1 MSNFSNTK
9 ERIKRAG
16 EGDDGVLNELVL
28 ENTPLVKSIA
38 KRFMDRGADF
48 EDLVQIGMIGLIK
61 AIRGFDSTYDTAL
74 TTYAVPLIY
83 GEIKRYL
90 RDDGIIKINRE
101 TKKNAMHI
109 KRFEEEY
116 EKENGRSPTVSE
128 VSEKLGITQEDI
140 VFALTAV
147 QPVSALVVETEE
159 GGEFEIPIGVDE
171 SESNIERIA
180 LLEAIEKLPKEDREL
195 VKYRFFRDL
204 TQQQTAK
211 LLGITQVK
219 VSRREK
225 KICDIL
231 KTLLE

>member
-1 MSNFSNTK
+1 M
-9 ERIKRAG
+9 G
-16 EGDDGVLNELVL
+16 ELVV

-38 KRFMDRGADF
+38 KRFLDRGADF

-61 AIRGFDSTYDTAL
+61 AIRGFDFSYDTAL

-90 RDDGIIKINRE
+90 RDDGIIKVNRE
-101 TKKNAMHI
+101 TKKNATHI

-116 EKENGRSPTVSE
+116 EKEHGHSPTVKE
-128 VSEKLGITQEDI
+128 VSEKLGISEEEI
-140 VFALTAV
+140 VFALSAV
-147 QPVSALVVETEE
+147 QPVSALFVETDE
-159 GGEFEIPIGVDE
+159 GGEFEIPVGVDE
-171 SESNIERIA
+171 SEKNIEKIA
-180 LLEAIEKLPKEDREL
+180 LLEAIEKLSLEDREL
-195 VKYRFFRDL
+195 IKYRFFRDL

-211 LLGITQVK
+211 LLKMTQVK